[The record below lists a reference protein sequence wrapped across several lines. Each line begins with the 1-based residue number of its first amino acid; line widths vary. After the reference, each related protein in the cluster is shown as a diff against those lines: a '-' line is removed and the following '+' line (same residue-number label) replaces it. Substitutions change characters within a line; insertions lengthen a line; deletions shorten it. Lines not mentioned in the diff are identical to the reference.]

1 MTAKTNAKKNVT
13 PQPVKAYINIEDFL
27 ETASFLY
34 PQLDAISKGG
44 FIASL
49 EGKRYFND
57 EVALKNKL
65 ETYLGISNKEDK

>member
-34 PQLDAISKGG
+34 PQLDAIAKGG

-57 EVALKNKL
+57 ELALKNKL